1 MENYVVFEVKVATE
15 DVETMDEAVKIACET
30 LMPIDGIHSVTTNF
44 SRIEDA
50 RGNWKWID

>member
-15 DVETMDEAVKIACET
+15 DAKTIDEAVKIACES
-30 LMPIDGIHSVTTNF
+30 LLPIDGIPSVNTNF